1 MTKNIKVSQMGK
13 FKLINL
19 CFETFLL
26 SILFIIAVSAKSLP
40 PGTGEGD
47 VPSNVLILLD
57 KSESMNECMAGG
69 DYMCNPDDIAAN
81 DDGDVYIIQWPG
93 LGLVKLKYD
102 TLTIDATFADAGV
115 YETTDDDNCRVM
127 STTAGY
133 GLVEYYDGYVY
144 STNTFAKT
152 VIKIDA
158 TTGTCEKVWTLEG
171 NPQAM
176 TLENGHLFI
185 ATWEME
191 AGTTAGLSSINL
203 ETETL
208 KACTGNNTFNF
219 NFGIAVDGSL
229 NNLYQ
234 YFVNTAEIR
243 RYELTLADGNYC
255 PSQTTPNDQWDFA
268 EGANGPSWG
277 FEWNV
282 ALRMHP
288 SNDNVMFLQTSN
300 ADQIGKANLNAAK
313 DGFSSWDWVV
323 GRSGGGKATA
333 NDLQLSMPW
342 GLGIDNRAGNEKLM
356 SAGWLSG
363 YGVFIDFDGNFLKS
377 TEASITRMDGA
388 KSGIRNVIDDSS
400 LAKDINFGFGYWSD
414 NNGFTD
420 AAVSGWNGSVETG
433 RSLPNDERNGILAAI
448 SQSGKDKIID
458 SIDSIFASDESNPIT
473 FANLAKDYYSYT
485 GLDVNGTKVC
495 PLDITITCQKNYV
508 IVIGD
513 GDFDSTAIETEAAKN
528 TIQQLAANDIIT
540 VMIGY
545 GPGLSPAGKVIFNE
559 FAEVGDPNKTL
570 SNGATPQAI
579 FAKTEQS
586 LKTQLSSLLSGI
598 VSQKFSFTAPA
609 ISATIEEGGSLF
621 QATFDYR
628 QNKEW
633 KGTLLRKKIDNKGEI
648 VENDP
653 GNWSVVEQLPSPEN
667 RKIWTVLSGDLPKY
681 SDDYNNFH
689 TDNFTEVSQLFG
701 LTGES
706 VSNYHRATADAS
718 GSLRLA
724 RCKSKNPSILDGITD
739 DIKGLIEFV
748 RGTDYFDYAGD
759 CDLTKKRAHPFGEI
773 YHSELIVV
781 GPPNAE
787 TSFNSI
793 NQEAYWRNYNNYINT
808 FKIPNE
814 NREKVIYV
822 GTNTG
827 ALEAIKASTGEE
839 LWAFIPPFIAAKLPQ
854 VIDTNLN
861 SSSGGGSTA
870 IYGVDG
876 SPTVHDMFFQ
886 HPISGTEQWATIL
899 IIPYGRGGSGF
910 SVLDIT
916 QPTAPLHL
924 YSIFNDQVNHK
935 VHHVD
940 HEGTFLKWDYIA
952 PNYTINSFSE
962 SKLAKAS
969 FLKDPTI
976 PSTCPSMIKPLDGL
990 LTTSCVKGHQWT
1002 LPVAGLTKNDVTVTL
1017 NKVDHKGFNVS
1028 QDGNDS
1034 KFTFSQQMVFQANP
1048 DGLEKT
1054 SEIVITI
1061 KPGAQSLG
1069 VTDELK
1075 GKFYDY
1081 STLAETLSSPRI
1093 FRMPNKDAPD
1103 TDPKDDIYVAVMG
1116 AGKSNSN
1123 NYVGS
1128 SVFVIN
1134 LEDTTNIGKIEKKI
1148 ALIDLAGNGVN
1159 SSTPATPTVV
1169 TADTGTSGI
1178 RFRGALVYQPD
1189 FEGKITKINL
1199 TNMKCD
1205 NGYLEGDCPVGS
1217 KEIKRYDSTVLFNA
1231 GANITNQ
1238 RYMYHALDASI
1249 GGATS
1254 GLWLFNS
1261 TGNFDRIND
1270 TSQGVDNLL
1279 FGIRDKD
1286 FPKFKKINEGDTV
1299 DDIDN
1304 ITNCKNTTNDETGE
1318 DCPDNSKR
1326 GWYIHLK
1333 DFAKGSAEATVFAGQ
1348 VYYPIYKPDDTDQ
1361 CSTGKAY
1368 ICAVDD
1374 ECGTNKSIN
1383 DLNADDS
1390 AANTNRC
1397 KVVGTGILSRIVVFA
1412 NQLFANL
1419 SGNKEDEDDMISIKS
1434 GVLDSESVRDT
1445 WRENY

>member
-57 KSESMNECMAGG
+57 RSFSMSECMAGG

-81 DDGDVYIIQWPG
+81 DVGDVYIIQWPG

-158 TTGTCEKVWTLEG
+158 TTGTCEEVWDLEG

-185 ATWEME
+185 ATWAME
-191 AGTTAGLSSINL
+191 GGATAGLSTINL
-203 ETETL
+203 ETKAL
-208 KACTGNNTFNF
+208 KACAGNNTFNF

-234 YFVNTAEIR
+234 YFRQTAEIR

-255 PSQTTPNDQWDFA
+255 PSQTTPNAKWNFA

-288 SNDNVMFLQTSN
+288 SNDNVMFVQTSG
-300 ADQIGKANLNAAK
+300 ASQIGKANLNATK

-323 GRSGGGKATA
+323 GRSGGGQATA

-363 YGVFIDFDGNFLKS
+363 FGVFIDFDGKFLKS
-377 TEASITRMDGA
+377 TDASITRMDGA
-388 KSGIRNVIDDSS
+388 KKGIKNVINDKS

-414 NNGFTD
+414 NNGSKN
-420 AAVSGWNGSVETG
+420 AAVSGWVGSVETG
-433 RSLPNDERNGILAAI
+433 RSLPTSDRNGILAAI
-448 SQSGKDKIID
+448 SRSGKDKIID
-458 SIDSIFASDESNPIT
+458 SIDTIFPGNGTDPETFAS
-473 FANLAKDYYSYT
+473 LAKDYYNFS
-485 GLDVNGTKVC
+485 GSDVNGTKVC

-513 GDFDSTAIETEAAKN
+513 GDFSAGTDLQAAK
-528 TIQQLAANDIIT
+528 TIISNLASKNILT

-545 GPGLSPAGKVIFNE
+545 GPGLTPAGRVSFNE
-559 FAEVGDPNKTL
+559 LAVLGDPKKVL
-570 SNGATPQAI
+570 SNDAIPQAI
-579 FAKTEQS
+579 FAKTPQS

-598 VSQKFSFTAPA
+598 ISKKFSFTAPA
-609 ISATIEEGGSLF
+609 ISATIQEGGSLF

-633 KGTLLRKKIDNKGEI
+633 KGTLKRKKIDNKGE
-648 VENDP
+648 VDETDS
-653 GNWSVVEQLPSPEN
+653 GNWSVVDQLPSPEK
-667 RKIWTVLSGDLPKY
+667 RKIWTVLTGDLPKY

-689 TDNFTEVSQLFG
+689 TDNFTEVSQLFSLAG
-701 LTGES
+701 HS
-706 VSNYHRATADAS
+706 VGDYHRATADAS
-718 GSLRLA
+718 GSLRLT
-724 RCKSKNPSILDGITD
+724 RCKDKNPTILDSNSD
-739 DIKGLIEFV
+739 DIKGLIEFI

-759 CDLTKKRAHPFGEI
+759 CDLTKTRAHPFGEI

-822 GTNTG
+822 GSNSG
-827 ALEAIKASTGEE
+827 ALHAIKASTGKE
-839 LWAFIPPFIAAKLPQ
+839 LWAFIPPFIAAKLPEI
-854 VIDTNLN
+854 VNINLN

-876 SPTVHDMFFQ
+876 SPTVHDMYFL
-886 HPISGTEQWATIL
+886 HPIKGTKQWATIL
-899 IIPYGRGGSGF
+899 IIPYGRGGAGF

-916 QPTAPLHL
+916 NPIKPLHL
-924 YSIFNDQVNHK
+924 YSIFNDQINHK

-940 HEGTFLKWDYIA
+940 HEGTFNKWGYIA
-952 PNYTINSFSE
+952 PNYTINSFNE
-962 SKLAKAS
+962 SKLAKLS
-969 FLKDPTI
+969 FIKDSTI
-976 PSTCPSMIKPLDGL
+976 PSTCPGMIDPTDGL
-990 LTTSCVKGHQWT
+990 LTTSCAKGHQWT

-1017 NKVDHKGFNVS
+1017 NEVDHKGFNVS

-1034 KFTFSQQMVFQANP
+1034 KFTFSNQMVFQANP

-1116 AGKSNSN
+1116 AGQSTTNK
-1123 NYVGS
+1123 YAGS

-1148 ALIDLAGNGVN
+1148 ALINLEGNGVN

-1178 RFRGALVYQPD
+1178 RFTGALVYQPD

-1205 NGYLEGDCPVGS
+1205 NGLLEGDCPLGS

-1231 GANITNQ
+1231 GANTTN
-1238 RYMYHALDASI
+1238 RRFMFHALDASI
-1249 GGATS
+1249 GATTS

-1261 TGNFDRIND
+1261 TGDFDRIND
-1270 TSQGVDNLL
+1270 TSTDVDNLL
-1279 FGIRDKD
+1279 FGIRDRD
-1286 FPKFKKINEGDTV
+1286 FPKFKKINKGDTV

-1333 DFAKGSAEATVFAGQ
+1333 DSAKGSAEPTVFAGR
-1348 VYYPIYKPDDTDQ
+1348 VYFPIYKPDDQDK

-1412 NQLFANL
+1412 NRLFANL
-1419 SGNKEDEDDMISIKS
+1419 SGNQIGEKDMISIKS